1 MRYVPPPGPGA
12 LQTAISPRV
21 PQRGLP
27 WIMRFHF
34 DVARLLVLLIF
45 ALLIRLAPIHE
56 AIKGLLSLSLVFANT
71 AEGSRIDYLT
81 RPAFYVSSLF
91 IRQGGA

>member
-1 MRYVPPPGPGA
+1 
-12 LQTAISPRV
+12 
-21 PQRGLP
+21 
-27 WIMRFHF
+27 MRFHF

-45 ALLIRLAPIHE
+45 ALLIRLAPIHD
-56 AIKGLLSLSLVFANT
+56 AIKGLVSLSLVLANA